1 MLIIEITNAQELV
14 RQRVGRLAQKL
25 ISAVTDEEAQVEK
38 AIIEEIE
45 NSFREYGVKAN
56 IYSISGIDMLGNGR
70 VEVPVTVRESKFMS

>member
-25 ISAVTDEEAQVEK
+25 ISAITDEEAQVEK

-45 NSFREYGVKAN
+45 QSFRDYGVKAN
-56 IYSISGIDMLGNGR
+56 IYSISGLDMLGNGR
-70 VEVPVTVRESKFMS
+70 IEVPVTVHESKFMS